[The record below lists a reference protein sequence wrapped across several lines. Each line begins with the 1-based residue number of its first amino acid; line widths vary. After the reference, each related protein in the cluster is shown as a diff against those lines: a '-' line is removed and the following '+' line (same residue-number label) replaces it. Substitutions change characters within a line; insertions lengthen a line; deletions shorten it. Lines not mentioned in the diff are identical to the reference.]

1 MTFNILKYRKSL
13 VQGKLTVK
21 HIEQLTHMM
30 KYNGI
35 AREEIPEDIQDE
47 WCDEN
52 KTEQSSVSTDT
63 SIWKKNKRKKS

>member
-1 MTFNILKYRKSL
+1 
-13 VQGKLTVK
+13 
-21 HIEQLTHMM
+21 MM
-30 KYNGI
+30 KYEGM
-35 AREEIPEDIQDE
+35 ARDEIPEDTQDE